1 MPLAALKR
9 LGSSLLT
16 PRSQSPTDGAS
27 KVTKETLFPPI
38 PSDDDCNHDCAACPV
53 SDGTGSG
60 YGRAFDKI
68 GTDSSDPL
76 WGQVKAYGTHAIVA
90 TGKTDW
96 IRDVEDIK
104 GSVMAALAAK
114 KKAVD
119 NGRLMISASNLP
131 PPQEYFEAHG
141 GEGRD
146 APTDVILLPAFTV
159 LEGVTPAD
167 ADEIVRCYINPGPTS
182 STLLPPP
189 PPLAEEPAVA
199 EDTPAA
205 DPAEIAP
212 TSAPSTTA
220 ETALS
225 TTLPTTLKSHPYPH
239 AFLILICSHRHR
251 DARCGISAPILS
263 KEFEKHLRSVHLWRD
278 HSDRRPGGASVVF
291 INHVGGHKYSA
302 NVIIYRKE
310 DGQGIWLARVAPRHV
325 EGIVKHTIVEG
336 RVNTEMVRGG
346 FNRRTG
352 ATSW

>member
-1 MPLAALKR
+1 MPFAALKR

-16 PRSQSPTDGAS
+16 PRSQSPSAT
-27 KVTKETLFPPI
+27 TKETLFPPI
-38 PSDDDCNHDCAACPV
+38 PADDGDCNHDCDACPIADAA
-53 SDGTGSG
+53 SGSG

-68 GTDSSDPL
+68 GIDTSDEL
-76 WGQVKAYGTHAIVA
+76 WGQVKAYATHVIVA

-96 IRDVEDIK
+96 IRDVEEIE

-114 KKAVD
+114 KTVVE
-119 NGRLMISASNLP
+119 NGRMMISASNLP
-131 PPQEYFEAHG
+131 PPPLPDHEHEPKNAL
-141 GEGRD
+141 
-146 APTDVILLPAFTV
+146 TDVILLPAFTV

-167 ADEIVRCYINPGPTS
+167 ADEIVRNYINPGPTS
-182 STLLPPP
+182 ST
-189 PPLAEEPAVA
+189 PLAADADADADVSAEPPSPP
-199 EDTPAA
+199 TPTT
-205 DPAEIAP
+205 P
-212 TSAPSTTA
+212 TQTEASI
-220 ETALS
+220 
-225 TTLPTTLKSHPYPH
+225 PTTLKARPWPH

-263 KEFEKHLRSVHLWRD
+263 REFEKHLRAAHLWRD

-302 NVIIYRKE
+302 NVIVYRKE

-336 RVNTEMVRGG
+336 KVNTAMIRGG